1 MHTSSASV
9 TLYLMSEKGYAVL
22 THLVKGFDCTIIK
35 HVVGARDNNV
45 ENDFYEDIKAVCGQA
60 NIPFL
65 DRTQR
70 ALITPATVALAVSW
84 RWLIAETNGLV
95 VMHDSLLPRY
105 RGFAPLVNCLIKGEP
120 EIGVTA
126 LYANAEFDRGDV
138 IAQASRPVSYPI
150 TIAQAVNL
158 SVRCYVELVDH
169 IWPAWVEGR
178 SLLAQPQNEQQASYS
193 LWRDEQDYCID
204 WHCDS
209 HYIWRFVDAVGWPYK
224 GATALLNGQPVRI
237 FAVEAEADVRIENR
251 TPGKVLFINQQR
263 QPVVVCGTGLLRL
276 ITIQDEVGKSVLPIE
291 QFRSRFS

>member
-9 TLYLMSEKGYAVL
+9 ALYLMSEKGYAIL
-22 THLVKGFDCTIIK
+22 THLVKEFDCTIIK
-35 HVVGARDNNV
+35 HVVGAKDNNV

-70 ALITPATVALAVSW
+70 ALITPTTVALAVSW

-126 LYANAEFDRGDV
+126 LYANAEFDRGGV
-138 IAQASRPVSYPI
+138 IAQASQPVSYPI
-150 TIAQAVNL
+150 TIAQAINL
-158 SVRCYVELVDH
+158 SVRCYVELMDY

-178 SLLAQPQNEQQASYS
+178 SLPARPQNEQQASYS
-193 LWRDEQDYCID
+193 LWRDEQDYRID

-209 HYIWRFVDAVGWPYK
+209 NYIRRFVDAVGWPYK

-237 FAVEAEADVRIENR
+237 LAVEAEADVRIENR
-251 TPGKVLFINQQR
+251 TPGKVLFINQQQ

-276 ITIQDEVGKSVLPIE
+276 IMTQDEAGKSVLPIK

>member
-1 MHTSSASV
+1 MFTSSASV
-9 TLYLMSEKGYAVL
+9 ALYLMSEKGYAVL

-45 ENDFYEDIKAVCGQA
+45 ENDFYEDIKAVCAQA
-60 NIPFL
+60 NIPFI

-70 ALITPATVALAVSW
+70 ALISPTAMALAISW

-105 RGFAPLVNCLIKGEP
+105 RGFAPLVNCLINGEP

-138 IAQASRPVSYPI
+138 IAQASQSVNYPI
-150 TIAQAVNL
+150 TIAQAIAL
-158 SVRCYVELVDH
+158 SVRCYVELIDH

-178 SLLAQPQNEQQASYS
+178 ALPAQPQNEQQASYS
-193 LWRDEQDYCID
+193 PWRDEQDYCMD
-204 WHCDS
+204 WHRDS
-209 HYIWRFVDAVGWPYK
+209 HYLRRFVDALGWPYK
-224 GATALLNGQPVRI
+224 GASALLNGQLVRI
-237 FAVEAEADVRIENR
+237 LAVEAEADVRIENR
-251 TPGKVLFINQQR
+251 TPGKVLFIQQQ

-276 ITIQDEVGKSVLPIE
+276 VTVQDEAGNSVLPLK